1 MAKAAGSGAKA
12 AGSGAGAKAAGSGA
26 KAAGSGAK
34 AAAAGSRAGSR
45 RGPRSSGRSGRAKAA
60 AAGSRAGAKAAGSR
74 AKAAPEKGDYN
85 HPSLDIVGSRGAEL
99 AGKKA
104 VLCVSG
110 SVAAYKAIELA
121 RLLMRHGAEVTCV
134 ASAAATRL
142 VRPEYFRWATGRP
155 AVTRLTGGMEHVRLA
170 DFGRADVIVAYP
182 ATANTLGMLANGIDD
197 TPVSTVLT
205 VGLGAGMPVLVCP
218 AMHASMYGNAAVR
231 RNVEFL
237 RGRAEVVGPRMEEG
251 KAMAAEPEEVLERV
265 LARLGRSPELAG
277 RSVLMTA
284 GPTAEPIDP
293 VRSITSRSTGRTGAL
308 LARELV
314 AAGCSVTMVYG
325 PGSEEPPAGA
335 RVVRVTTVKEMDGA
349 VRGEMAGKKFDILVM
364 AAAAADYTVK
374 RPRKA
379 KIDSGAER
387 MTLELERAPK
397 IILRAREAQRGAL
410 LVGFK
415 AVVGATREGLERGAL
430 EGMRRSGADMVVAN
444 DVGDPRY
451 AGNPRSNSVLIMT
464 RGGRKRRTGWQKK
477 ERIAAAVRAEIGRE
491 MGRRAR
497 EGGG

>member
-1 MAKAAGSGAKA
+1 MAKAAGSRAKA
-12 AGSGAGAKAAGSGA
+12 AGSRAKAAGSRAKAAATGSRARA
-26 KAAGSGAK
+26 KAAGS
-34 AAAAGSRAGSR
+34 
-45 RGPRSSGRSGRAKAA
+45 RAKAA
-60 AAGSRAGAKAAGSR
+60 ATGSRARAKAAGSRAKAAGSR
-74 AKAAPEKGDYN
+74 AKAAPEKGDYD

-155 AVTRLTGGMEHVRLA
+155 AVTRLTGAMEHVRLA

-182 ATANTLGMLANGIDD
+182 ATANTLGRLANGIDD

-349 VRGEMAGKKFDILVM
+349 VRGEMARKKFDILVM
-364 AAAAADYTVK
+364 AAAAADYTVR

-397 IILRAREAQRGAL
+397 IIRRAREAQRGAL

-430 EGMRRSGADMVVAN
+430 DGMRRSGADMVVAN

-451 AGNPRSNSVLIMT
+451 AGNPRCNSVIIIT

-491 MGRRAR
+491 MGRRAG
-497 EGGG
+497 EGGV